1 MYDYIYVIIIF
12 FLLFLFAYIKI
23 RYPFWNMQPVFHSY
37 DYWRYFSRTPFQIQY
52 GRSLKTKYTTPKT
65 VKTYSFLDIS
75 EKQLAQFVDLLQ
87 CHYISSEHILTMVD
101 TQTIQTYLTGQNQ
114 SSYVSFFQED
124 SYKAIINQD
133 PSAVS
138 ILDILA
144 TPVPIGC
151 ISSRPVRL
159 FIWDRANVIH
169 DKMAYYWDHLCVHRD
184 FQKKNLG
191 RNLIQTLEYVQR
203 EKNPDI
209 PISIFKKE
217 QTLCEGIV
225 PLVKYKVSTFYLR
238 NVRIPPLPP
247 HFTVVRIFLENMDIL
262 SDFLYGISHPQIV
275 GQDNSQDAANGA
287 NDQKN
292 KSDKN
297 SKNTENSQNKT
308 SPFSFCAFP
317 EIGALAALVKSQLW
331 YIYAVKRE
339 THIYGLYFLKNA
351 KTNYD
356 PPINTEQDTKNAKTT
371 EQLNLLECVSSVSNM
386 SGPLNSGLFFAGF
399 LHALRDIMGLTE
411 PKYKMISFTDLGHNG
426 QILDKWRWKYSPL
439 FEHSAAYYM
448 YNMVVPGMPVQKER
462 CLILL

>member
-1 MYDYIYVIIIF
+1 MYEYIYVIIIF

-37 DYWRYFSRTPFQIQY
+37 DYWRYFARTPFQIQY
-52 GRSLKTKYTTPKT
+52 GKSLKTKYTTPKT
-65 VKTYSFLDIS
+65 VQTYAFLDIS
-75 EKQLAQFVDLLQ
+75 EKQLSQFVDLLQ

-101 TQTIQTYLTGQNQ
+101 KQTIQTYLTGQGQ

-124 SYKAIINQD
+124 SYKAIVSQD

-144 TPVPIGC
+144 TPTPIGC
-151 ISSRPVRL
+151 MSSRPVRL

-203 EKNPDI
+203 DKNPDI
-209 PISIFKKE
+209 PFSIFKKE

-238 NVRIPPLPP
+238 NIRIPPLPP
-247 HFTVVRIFLENMDIL
+247 NFTVVRIFLENMDIL
-262 SDFLYGISHPQIV
+262 SDFLYGISHPQFI
-275 GQDNSQDAANGA
+275 
-287 NDQKN
+287 DQKSNDPKN
-292 KSDKN
+292 KPN
-297 SKNTENSQNKT
+297 NNSQNSENK
-308 SPFSFCAFP
+308 SAPFSFCTFP
-317 EIGALAALVKSQLW
+317 EIGALAELVKSQLW
-331 YIYAVKRE
+331 YIYAVKRD

-351 KTNYD
+351 KTTYD
-356 PPINTEQDTKNAKTT
+356 PPMNTEQINANQNTKKTT
-371 EQLNLLECVSSVSNM
+371 NPLNLLECVSSVSNM
-386 SGPLNSGLFFAGF
+386 SGPSNSGLLFAGF
-399 LHALRDIMGLTE
+399 LHALRDIMGLSD
-411 PKYKMISFTDLGHNG
+411 PKYRMISFTDLGHNG

-439 FEHSAAYYM
+439 FEYPAAYYM